1 MENNQ
6 DKKIADNEAGDVAIG
21 TVVVEEAI
29 NQPVV
34 DPRTVTNI

>member
-21 TVVVEEAI
+21 TVVDEAQA
-29 NQPVV
+29 QPAV
-34 DPRTVTNI
+34 DPRTVNNI